1 MGLVTACIVLILVY
15 SYLLAALSMTAR
27 SRPADPQAHRLRF
40 IVLIP
45 ALNEED
51 VIGLTLSSVLASVG
65 DYHIIVIDDAS
76 TDGTVDAV
84 APFLADDRV
93 HLLTQPIELAR
104 RGKGAALNAGYAHLR
119 RLGLDEPT
127 AAGDLIVTVFDSDA
141 RVAPDFFERVSPYF
155 EQANV
160 AGVQS
165 AVRMYNARAG
175 LLSFWQHVEFAMW
188 GAVFCRG
195 KNALGT
201 ATLGGNGQCVRLSA
215 LDSMGTE
222 PWQSSALTEDLDLSL
237 RLLLNGWEMRFC
249 PSVAVE
255 QEAVTNLRRLVRQRA
270 RWMQGHFV
278 CWQYLPRLLSSR
290 LRWLS
295 KVDLCVYL
303 LMPVVFLP
311 IGIVSLASW
320 IQFGLHYGRWSGQAI
335 LTWYLLG
342 FGIAPL
348 AAVAFY
354 RTERTSLAR
363 SIGHA
368 HLFIFYS
375 LVWFLATAVAFW
387 NVVAGRRGWTKTS
400 RARIGGASVVPA
412 LHGPPAYVAQ
422 YRDPLHREGDV
433 GEARE

>member
-1 MGLVTACIVLILVY
+1 MQLMTACIVAILVY
-15 SYLLAALSMTAR
+15 SYILAALSVTAK
-27 SRPADPQAHRLRF
+27 SRPADSRAHHLRF

-51 VIGLTLSSVLASVG
+51 VIGLTLTSVLASVG

-84 APFLADDRV
+84 TPFLADDRV

-104 RGKGAALNAGYAHLR
+104 RGKGAALNAGYAHLLQ
-119 RLGLDEPT
+119 LGFDELS
-127 AAGDLIVTVFDSDA
+127 AADDLIVTVFDSDA
-141 RVAPDFFERVSPYF
+141 RVAPDFFEHVSPYF

-165 AVRMYNARAG
+165 TVRMYNARAS

-215 LDSMGTE
+215 LDSLGAE
-222 PWQSSALTEDLDLSL
+222 PWQPSALTEDLDLSL
-237 RLLLNGWEMRFC
+237 RLLLNGWQMRFC

-255 QEAVTNLRRLVRQRA
+255 QEAVTNLRRLVRQRG

-278 CWQYLPRLLSSR
+278 CWQYLPRLLTSR
-290 LRWLS
+290 LRWLA
-295 KVDLCVYL
+295 KIDLCVYL
-303 LMPVVFLP
+303 FMPAVFLP
-311 IGIVSLASW
+311 IGIFSLASW
-320 IQFGLHYGRWSGQAI
+320 IQFGLHYGSWTGPSI
-335 LTWYLLG
+335 VTWYLMG

-348 AAVAFY
+348 TAVAFY
-354 RTERTSLAR
+354 RTGRITVGR

-368 HLFIFYS
+368 HVFIFYS

-387 NVVAGRRGWTKTS
+387 NVVAGRRSWTKTT
-400 RARIGGASVVPA
+400 RARVVGESAVPA
-412 LHGPPAYVAQ
+412 LSGPSGYGAQ
-422 YRDPLHREGDV
+422 YRDPLHHEADV